1 MEIPGSP
8 GNRGCT
14 GIPGGW
20 HDDHKQA
27 TLQNV
32 VACPAKG
39 SGGRPQQW
47 WVNWRSRRLWRRH
60 EQPNGLGGCP
70 GGGSARNGG
79 RMSRRRRREEW
90 RMPWGRQRGI
100 SGRMPRRRGR
110 EWSYDALAGW
120 EMEAAVG
127 WEVAGAAV
135 REVGRCV
142 TGER

>member
-1 MEIPGSP
+1 
-8 GNRGCT
+8 
-14 GIPGGW
+14 
-20 HDDHKQA
+20 
-27 TLQNV
+27 
-32 VACPAKG
+32 
-39 SGGRPQQW
+39 
-47 WVNWRSRRLWRRH
+47 
-60 EQPNGLGGCP
+60 
-70 GGGSARNGG
+70 
-79 RMSRRRRREEW
+79 MSRRRRREEW